1 MNLYRNLI
9 SNTVLFGIST
19 FGARF
24 LTFLLTPFYTRV
36 LSSTEYGITDLLIQT
51 GNLIIPIASVGI
63 ANGVIRYGLERSSN
77 KASVFT
83 TGILVTLAGFF
94 VLALASPLLDQL
106 TFLSG
111 HVRLVL
117 LYVLAANLHSICN
130 QFARALG
137 HVRLFALDGILR
149 TVLTILL
156 NILLLA
162 VFPLG
167 PSAMCWP
174 TYWPTELPRYLCF
187 LPRKS
192 GDTCV
197 CRPSPGRKPDGCSGT
212 ARRWC
217 PAPFAAGS
225 STSRTGI

>member
-111 HVRLVL
+111 YVRLVL
-117 LYVLAANLHSICN
+117 LYVLAANFQIG
-130 QFARALG
+130 RA
-137 HVRLFALDGILR
+137 
-149 TVLTILL
+149 
-156 NILLLA
+156 
-162 VFPLG
+162 
-167 PSAMCWP
+167 S
-174 TYWPTELPRYLCF
+174 
-187 LPRKS
+187 
-192 GDTCV
+192 
-197 CRPSPGRKPDGCSGT
+197 CRERV
-212 ARRWC
+212 
-217 PAPFAAGS
+217 
-225 STSRTGI
+225 

>member
-36 LSSTEYGITDLLIQT
+36 LSSAEYGITDLLIQT

-63 ANGVIRYGLERSSN
+63 ANGVIRYGLERSAN

-111 HVRLVL
+111 YVRLVL
-117 LYVLAANLHSICN
+117 LYVLAANFHSICN

-156 NILLLA
+156 NI
-162 VFPLG
+162 
-167 PSAMCWP
+167 C
-174 TYWPTELPRYLCF
+174 LCT
-187 LPRKS
+187 R
-192 GDTCV
+192 
-197 CRPSPGRKPDGCSGT
+197 
-212 ARRWC
+212 
-217 PAPFAAGS
+217 
-225 STSRTGI
+225 